1 MDSILKDLSLK
12 ELKEFRTEID
22 KLIFLKKPEN
32 KNETIFYEILRNKLK
47 IKLNMSTPPYS
58 TVKKTEVKL
67 KEKVSEL
74 DVFLENSYK
83 GNLTKDKR
91 TELYDLC
98 LDVLIDYMVNETEML
113 VSLTSIIN
121 MSKLIPNLIDKSF
134 PFYLENGL
142 LNYIIK

>member
-47 IKLNMSTPPYS
+47 TKLNMNTPPYS
-58 TVKKTEVKL
+58 TIKKTEVKL

-74 DVFLENSYK
+74 DIFLEDNYK

-98 LDVLIDYMVNETEML
+98 LDVLIDYMINETEML
-113 VSLTSIIN
+113 ISLTSIIN

-142 LNYIIK
+142 LSYIIK